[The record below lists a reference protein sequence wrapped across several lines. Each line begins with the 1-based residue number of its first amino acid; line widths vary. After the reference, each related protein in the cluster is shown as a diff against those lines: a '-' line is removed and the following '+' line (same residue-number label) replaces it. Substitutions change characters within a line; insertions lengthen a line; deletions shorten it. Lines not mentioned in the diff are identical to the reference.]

1 MFTRGIGTLLA
12 ALLLVP
18 ALLHAQA
25 PQQPLTEKQKKER
38 AMAAEFDVDAAEIV
52 ALEKEMAHA
61 IALND
66 PSFFQRVYSDDYVG
80 TAASGETRDKN
91 TVVAHIQRSSIK
103 YSNFIVTNINVRV
116 YGASAVATCTWTA
129 RGEQNGHGFA
139 RQYRVI
145 HVYVN
150 NNVSGW
156 KVVASQETQMP
167 G

>member
-1 MFTRGIGTLLA
+1 MFIRGIGGLLA

-18 ALLHAQA
+18 ALLPAQTE
-25 PQQPLTEKQKKER
+25 PLSTRQRKER
-38 AMAAEFDVDAAEIV
+38 AVAAEVETEAVEIV

-66 PSFFQRVYSDDYVG
+66 PTFFQRVYSDDYVG
-80 TAASGETRDKN
+80 TAANGETRDKS
-91 TVVAHIQRSSIK
+91 TVVAHIQSSSLK
-103 YSNFIVTNINVRV
+103 FSNFIVTNINVRV
-116 YGASAVATCTWTA
+116 FGASAVATCTWTA
-129 RGEQNGHGFA
+129 RGEQNGHTFA